1 MSQDELQNAVE
12 QLTVE
17 LNALKTR
24 VSSLEKANMSHG
36 MLPTTNLLSHS
47 FLTRAFAV
55 LGHYLVA
62 GLIIAVP
69 IYILMFI
76 FVIGATMF

>member
-1 MSQDELQNAVE
+1 MSQDELLSAVE
-12 QLTVE
+12 KLTAE
-17 LNALKTR
+17 LQALKTR
-24 VSSLEKANMSHG
+24 VSSLEKANVSQK

-55 LGHYLVA
+55 LGHYFVA

-69 IYILMFI
+69 FYILMFI
-76 FVIGATMF
+76 FFIAAAMF